1 MQNPIGLAG
10 IVVILG
16 IAVAFSSNRKAIN
29 LRIVGAAFGLQVV
42 IAVMVIYWDRGQRAI
57 EAMKD
62 GVMAVIGFSQA
73 GIDMVFGPLADTD
86 VIGFSFAINVLPIII
101 FFSALMSV
109 LYHLRVM
116 EWIVKIVGGAL
127 HRIIGTG
134 AVESMNAAANVFVG
148 QTEAPLAVRP
158 YLKNLT
164 EPQMFAVMVSGLAS
178 IAGTV
183 LAGYAL
189 MGAELEY
196 LLAAAFMAAPG
207 GLLMAKI
214 IIPDDAVVSSGH
226 REKLTMEPSQH
237 KNVILA
243 AASGTTDGLRLAA
256 NIGAML
262 IAVVALI
269 ALFNGLVGGVLGLVG
284 IDGPPVLVELLREA
298 ALGQELAEAVLIPG
312 SDKLLFEAGLI
323 IDEAAFVLLEQNSIS
338 PVLVTAPVTVQFILG
353 KIFQPLM
360 YLLSVPWHEAQAAG
374 ALFGEKLILN
384 EFVAFS
390 HLTVYLE
397 GMSPRT
403 IAISTFMLCGFAN
416 LSSIAILL
424 GGLGVL
430 VPEKRDLIGRFG
442 LKAVLAGSL
451 SNLMSAA
458 LAGLMLT
465 F

>member
-1 MQNPIGLAG
+1 MERSFIGILG
-10 IVVILG
+10 MIVILG
-16 IAVAFSSNRKAIN
+16 IAFAFSSNRKAIN
-29 LRIVGAAFGLQVV
+29 LRVVGAALALQAVV
-42 IAVMVIYWDRGQRAI
+42 ATFVLYFDYGRKMIDALST
-57 EAMKD
+57 
-62 GVMAVIGFSQA
+62 GVLAVIGFSKD
-73 GIDMVFGPLADTD
+73 GIDMVFGPLADTE
-86 VIGFSFAINVLPIII
+86 VVGFSFAINVLPIII

-109 LYHLRVM
+109 MYHLRIM
-116 EWIVKIVGGAL
+116 EWMVKIVGGAL
-127 HRIIGTG
+127 HKIIGTG
-134 AVESMNAAANVFVG
+134 AVESMNAAANIFVG

-164 EPQMFAVMVSGLAS
+164 EAQMFAVMVSGLAS

-183 LAGYAL
+183 LAGYVL
-189 MGAELEY
+189 MGAELKY

-214 IIPDDAVVSSGH
+214 IMPDDEVVPAGGH
-226 REKLTMEPSQH
+226 EKLVMEPSNH

-262 IAVVALI
+262 IAFVALI
-269 ALFNGLVGGVLGLVG
+269 ALFNGLVGGVFGLFGVEG
-284 IDGPPVLVELLREA
+284 ITL
-298 ALGQELAEAVLIPG
+298 
-312 SDKLLFEAGLI
+312 
-323 IDEAAFVLLEQNSIS
+323 
-338 PVLVTAPVTVQFILG
+338 QFILG

-360 YLLSVPWHEAQAAG
+360 FLLSVPWEEAEAAG

-390 HLTVYLE
+390 HLNDYLA

-403 IAISTFMLCGFAN
+403 IAITTFTLCGFAN

-430 VPEKRDLIGRFG
+430 VPEKRDLIGQLG
-442 LKAVLAGSL
+442 IKAVLAASL

-458 LAGLMLT
+458 LAGIMLT

>member
-1 MQNPIGLAG
+1 MQNLIGLAG
-10 IVVILG
+10 IVVILA
-16 IAVAFSSNRKAIN
+16 IAFAFSSNRKAIN
-29 LRIVGAAFGLQVV
+29 LRVVGAAFGLQVV
-42 IAVMVIYWDRGQRAI
+42 IAALVLYWDRGQRAI
-57 EAMKD
+57 EVMKD

-73 GIDMVFGPLADTD
+73 GINMVFGPLADTD

-109 LYHLRVM
+109 LYHLRIM

-127 HRIIGTG
+127 HKIIGTG
-134 AVESMNAAANVFVG
+134 AVESMNAAANIFVG
-148 QTEAPLAVRP
+148 QTEAPLAVKP
-158 YLKNLT
+158 YLKGLT

-189 MGAELEY
+189 MGAELKY

-214 IIPDDAVVSSGH
+214 IIPDDAVVSSSQNEMLEM
-226 REKLTMEPSQH
+226 EKSQH

-262 IAVVALI
+262 IAFVALI
-269 ALFNGLVGGVLGLVG
+269 AMINGLVGLV
-284 IDGPPVLVELLREA
+284 
-298 ALGQELAEAVLIPG
+298 
-312 SDKLLFEAGLI
+312 AGWFGYDLT
-323 IDEAAFVLLEQNSIS
+323 LQM
-338 PVLVTAPVTVQFILG
+338 ILG
-353 KIFQPLM
+353 WIFSPLM
-360 YLLSVPWHEAQAAG
+360 YLLSVPWEEAQAAG

-390 HLTVYLE
+390 HLNEYLA
-397 GMSPRT
+397 GMSART
-403 IAISTFMLCGFAN
+403 IAVVTFSLCGFAN

-430 VPEKRDLIGRFG
+430 VPEKRDLIGQLG
-442 LKAVLAGSL
+442 MKAVLAGSL

-458 LAGLMLT
+458 LAGILLT

>member
-1 MQNPIGLAG
+1 MGNYIGLAG

-16 IAVAFSSNRKAIN
+16 IAVLFSSNRKAIN

-42 IAVMVIYWDRGQRAI
+42 IAAFVLYFDAGRATI
-57 EAMKD
+57 DTLSA
-62 GVMAVIGFSQA
+62 GVLKVIGYSKA
-73 GIDMVFGPLADTD
+73 GIDMVFGPLADTN
-86 VIGFSFAINVLPIII
+86 VVGFSFAINVLPIII
-101 FFSALMSV
+101 FFAALMSV
-109 LYHLRVM
+109 MYHLRVM
-116 EWIVKIVGGAL
+116 EWVVKLVGGFL
-127 HRIIGTG
+127 HKVIGTG

-148 QTEAPLAVRP
+148 QTEAPLVVRP

-183 LAGYAL
+183 LAGYVL
-189 MGAELEY
+189 MGAELKY

-214 IIPDDAVVSSGH
+214 LMPDEQVVEAGEH
-226 REKLTMEPSQH
+226 EKLVMEPSQH
-237 KNVILA
+237 RNVILA

-262 IAVVALI
+262 IAFVALI
-269 ALFNGLVGGVLGLVG
+269 ALFNGIVGGISGLFG
-284 IDGPPVLVELLREA
+284 YELT
-298 ALGQELAEAVLIPG
+298 
-312 SDKLLFEAGLI
+312 
-323 IDEAAFVLLEQNSIS
+323 LEM
-338 PVLVTAPVTVQFILG
+338 ILG
-353 KIFQPLM
+353 WIFRPLM
-360 YLLSVPWHEAQAAG
+360 FLLSVPWSEAQAAG

-390 HLTVYLE
+390 HLAERLA
-397 GMSPRT
+397 GMSERT
-403 IAISTFMLCGFAN
+403 HAIVTFSLCGFAN

-430 VPEKRDLIGRFG
+430 VPEKRDLIGILG
-442 LKAVLAGSL
+442 MKAVLAASL

-458 LAGLMLT
+458 LAGLLLT

>member
-1 MQNPIGLAG
+1 MTRSFIGILGMIA
-10 IVVILG
+10 ILG
-16 IAVAFSSNRKAIN
+16 IAFAFSSNRKAIN
-29 LRIVGAAFGLQVV
+29 LRVVGAAMGLQAVV
-42 IAVMVIYWDRGQRAI
+42 AAFVLYFDAGRAMI
-57 EAMKD
+57 DKLST
-62 GVMAVIGFSQA
+62 GVLAVIGFSKD
-73 GIDMVFGPLADTD
+73 GIDMVFGPLADTE
-86 VIGFSFAINVLPIII
+86 VIGFSFAINILPIII

-109 LYHLRVM
+109 MYHLRIM
-116 EWIVKIVGGAL
+116 EWVVKLVGGAL
-127 HRIIGTG
+127 HKIIGTG

-164 EPQMFAVMVSGLAS
+164 EAQMFAVMVSGLAS

-183 LAGYAL
+183 LAGYVL
-189 MGAELEY
+189 MGAELKY

-214 IIPDDAVVSSGH
+214 IMPDDEVVPAGGH
-226 REKLTMEPSQH
+226 EKLVMEPSNH

-262 IAVVALI
+262 IAFVALI
-269 ALFNGLVGGVLGLVG
+269 ALFNGLVGGLFGLFGVEG
-284 IDGPPVLVELLREA
+284 ITL
-298 ALGQELAEAVLIPG
+298 
-312 SDKLLFEAGLI
+312 
-323 IDEAAFVLLEQNSIS
+323 
-338 PVLVTAPVTVQFILG
+338 QFILG

-360 YLLSVPWHEAQAAG
+360 FLLSVPWEEAEAAG

-390 HLTVYLE
+390 HLNDYLA

-403 IAISTFMLCGFAN
+403 IAITTFTLCGFAN

-430 VPEKRDLIGRFG
+430 VPEKRDLIGQLG
-442 LKAVLAGSL
+442 IKAVLAASL

-458 LAGLMLT
+458 LAGIMLT

>member
-1 MQNPIGLAG
+1 MSNLIGIVG
-10 IVVILG
+10 IVVILA
-16 IAVAFSSNRKAIN
+16 IAFLFSSNRKAVN
-29 LRIVGAAFGLQVV
+29 LRIVGAALALQIV
-42 IAVMVIYWDRGQRAI
+42 IATVVLYWERGRKGI
-57 EAMKD
+57 EWLSD
-62 GVMAVIGFSQA
+62 GVMAVIGFA
-73 GIDMVFGPLADTD
+73 NDGINMVFGSLVPLENE
-86 VIGFSFAINVLPIII
+86 GFSFAINVLPIII

-116 EWIVKIVGGAL
+116 EWVVKLVGGFL
-127 HRIIGTG
+127 HKVIGTG
-134 AVESMNAAANVFVG
+134 AVESMNAAANIFVG
-148 QTEAPLAVRP
+148 QTEAPLVVRP
-158 YLKNLT
+158 YLKGLT
-164 EPQMFAVMVSGLAS
+164 EAQMFTVMVSGLAS

-189 MGAELEY
+189 MGAELKY

-214 IIPDDAVVSSGH
+214 IMPDDQVVRSGEH
-226 REKLTMEPSQH
+226 EKLVMERSEH
-237 KNVILA
+237 KNLILA

-262 IAVVALI
+262 IAFVALI
-269 ALFNGLVGGVLGLVG
+269 ALFNGLIGGLFSLVG
-284 IDGPPVLVELLREA
+284 IEGITL
-298 ALGQELAEAVLIPG
+298 
-312 SDKLLFEAGLI
+312 
-323 IDEAAFVLLEQNSIS
+323 
-338 PVLVTAPVTVQFILG
+338 QFLLG
-353 KIFQPLM
+353 KLFQPLM
-360 YLLSVPWHEAQAAG
+360 YLLSVPWAEAEAAG

-390 HLTVYLE
+390 HLNDYLA

-403 IAISTFMLCGFAN
+403 VAISTFSLCGFAN

-430 VPEKRDLIGRFG
+430 VPEKRDLIGQLG
-442 LKAVLAGSL
+442 IKAVLAGSL

-458 LAGLMLT
+458 LAGLLLT

>member
-1 MQNPIGLAG
+1 
-10 IVVILG
+10 
-16 IAVAFSSNRKAIN
+16 
-29 LRIVGAAFGLQVV
+29 
-42 IAVMVIYWDRGQRAI
+42 
-57 EAMKD
+57 
-62 GVMAVIGFSQA
+62 MAVIGFSRA
-73 GIDMVFGPLADTD
+73 GIDMVFGPLANADI
-86 VIGFSFAINVLPIII
+86 IGFSFAINVLPIII

-109 LYHLRVM
+109 LYHLRIM
-116 EWIVKIVGGAL
+116 EWIVRLVGGFL
-127 HRIIGTG
+127 HKVIGTG

-158 YLKNLT
+158 YLKGLT
-164 EPQMFAVMVSGLAS
+164 EAQMFTVMVSGLAS

-183 LAGYAL
+183 LAGYAM
-189 MGAELEY
+189 MGAELKY

-214 IIPDDAVVSSGH
+214 VMPDDEVVRAGEH
-226 REKLTMEPSQH
+226 EKLVMERSEH
-237 KNVILA
+237 KNLILA

-262 IAVVALI
+262 IAFVALI
-269 ALFNGLVGGVLGLVG
+269 ALFNGLVGWVGGWFGLE
-284 IDGPPVLVELLREA
+284 ITL
-298 ALGQELAEAVLIPG
+298 Q
-312 SDKLLFEAGLI
+312 S
-323 IDEAAFVLLEQNSIS
+323 
-338 PVLVTAPVTVQFILG
+338 ILG
-353 KIFQPLM
+353 RIFQPLM

-390 HLTVYLE
+390 HLNEYLA
-397 GMSPRT
+397 GMSDRT
-403 IAISTFMLCGFAN
+403 VAVVTFSLCGFAN

-430 VPEKRDLIGRFG
+430 VPEKRDLIGQLG
-442 LKAVLAGSL
+442 IKAVFAGSL

-458 LAGLMLT
+458 LAGLLLT

>member
-1 MQNPIGLAG
+1 MGNYIGIIG

-16 IAVAFSSNRKAIN
+16 IAFLFSSNRRAIN
-29 LRIVGAAFGLQVV
+29 LRVVGAALALQAAVAAFVLYFDYGRTMIEGLST
-42 IAVMVIYWDRGQRAI
+42 
-57 EAMKD
+57 
-62 GVMAVIGFSQA
+62 GVLAVINYSKA
-73 GIDMVFGPLADTD
+73 GIDMVFGPLADTN
-86 VIGFSFAINVLPIII
+86 VVGFSFAINVLPIII

-109 LYHLRVM
+109 MYHLRIM
-116 EWIVKIVGGAL
+116 EWIVKLVGGAL
-127 HRIIGTG
+127 HKIIGTG
-134 AVESMNAAANVFVG
+134 AVESMNAAANIFVG
-148 QTEAPLAVRP
+148 QTEAPLVVRP

-183 LAGYAL
+183 LAGYIL
-189 MGAELEY
+189 MGAEPTY

-214 IIPDDAVVSSGH
+214 VMPDDEVVPAGGH
-226 REKLTMEPSQH
+226 EKLVMEPSHH

-262 IAVVALI
+262 IAFVALI
-269 ALFNGLVGGVLGLVG
+269 ALFNGLIGGLFSLVG
-284 IDGPPVLVELLREA
+284 IDG
-298 ALGQELAEAVLIPG
+298 
-312 SDKLLFEAGLI
+312 
-323 IDEAAFVLLEQNSIS
+323 
-338 PVLVTAPVTVQFILG
+338 VTLQSILG

-360 YLLSVPWHEAQAAG
+360 FLLSVPWEEAEAAG

-390 HLTVYLE
+390 HLNDYLA

-403 IAISTFMLCGFAN
+403 IAVATFSLCGFAN

-430 VPEKRDLIGRFG
+430 VPEKRDLIGQLG
-442 LKAVLAGSL
+442 LKAVLAASL

-458 LAGLMLT
+458 LAGIMLT

>member
-1 MQNPIGLAG
+1 MSNYIGIAG
-10 IVVILG
+10 IAVILG
-16 IAVAFSSNRKAIN
+16 IAFLFSSNRKAVN

-42 IAVMVIYWDRGQRAI
+42 VAVIVLYWDKGRQGI
-57 EAMKD
+57 EVMKD

-73 GIDMVFGPLADTD
+73 GIDMVFGPLANTE
-86 VIGFSFAINVLPIII
+86 VIGFSFAIKVLPIII

-116 EWIVKIVGGAL
+116 EWVVKLVGGFL
-127 HRIIGTG
+127 HKVIGTG
-134 AVESMNAAANVFVG
+134 AVESMNAAANIFVG

-158 YLKNLT
+158 YLKSLT
-164 EPQMFAVMVSGLAS
+164 EAQMFAVMVSGLAS

-183 LAGYAL
+183 LAGYAM
-189 MGAELEY
+189 MGAELKY

-214 IIPDDAVVSSGH
+214 IMPDDEVVKSGGH
-226 REKLTMEPSQH
+226 EKLVMEKSQH

-262 IAVVALI
+262 IAFVALI
-269 ALFNGLVGGVLGLVG
+269 ALFNGLVGWVAGWFGY
-284 IDGPPVLVELLREA
+284 ELTL
-298 ALGQELAEAVLIPG
+298 QM
-312 SDKLLFEAGLI
+312 
-323 IDEAAFVLLEQNSIS
+323 
-338 PVLVTAPVTVQFILG
+338 ILG

-360 YLLSVPWHEAQAAG
+360 YLLSVPWAEAEAAG

-390 HLTVYLE
+390 HLNDYLA

-403 IAISTFMLCGFAN
+403 IAIATFSLCGFAN

-430 VPEKRDLIGRFG
+430 VPEKRDLIGQLG

-458 LAGLMLT
+458 LAGLLLT

>member
-1 MQNPIGLAG
+1 MQNMIGFAG
-10 IVVILG
+10 IAVILG
-16 IAVAFSSNRKAIN
+16 IAFLFSSNRRAIN
-29 LRIVGAAFGLQVV
+29 LRVVGAAFGLQAA
-42 IAVMVIYWDRGQRAI
+42 IAVFVLYFDAGRRTIDFLSG
-57 EAMKD
+57 
-62 GVMAVIGFSQA
+62 GVLAVIGYSRA
-73 GIDMVFGPLADTD
+73 GIDMIFGPLANIDK
-86 VIGFSFAINVLPIII
+86 IGFSFAVHVLPIII

-109 LYHLRVM
+109 MYHLRIM
-116 EWIVKIVGGAL
+116 EWIVKIVGGAI
-127 HRIIGTG
+127 RRVIGTG
-134 AVESMNAAANVFVG
+134 AIESMNAAANVFIG
-148 QTEAPLAVRP
+148 QTEAPLVVRP

-164 EPQMFAVMVSGLAS
+164 EPQLFAVMVSGVSS

-183 LAGYAL
+183 LAGYVL
-189 MGAELEY
+189 MGAEIKY

-214 IIPDDAVVSSGH
+214 LMPDDKNATAAPDQ
-226 REKLTMEPSQH
+226 EFLMERSQH

-243 AASGTTDGLRLAA
+243 AAQGTTDGLKLTM

-262 IAVVALI
+262 LAFVGLI
-269 ALFNGLVGGVLGLVG
+269 ALFNGLVGAIFGLFGV
-284 IDGPPVLVELLREA
+284 DG
-298 ALGQELAEAVLIPG
+298 
-312 SDKLLFEAGLI
+312 
-323 IDEAAFVLLEQNSIS
+323 
-338 PVLVTAPVTVQFILG
+338 VTLQLILG

-360 YLLSVPWHEAQAAG
+360 YLLSVPWAEAEAAG

-390 HLTVYLE
+390 HLADYLA

-403 IAISTFMLCGFAN
+403 HAVVTFSLCGFAN

-430 VPEKRDLIGRFG
+430 VPEKRELIGQFG
-442 LKAVLAGSL
+442 MKAVLAGSL

>member
-1 MQNPIGLAG
+1 MGDYIG
-10 IVVILG
+10 ILG
-16 IAVAFSSNRKAIN
+16 IIAILAIAVLFSSNRKAIN
-29 LRIVGAAFGLQVV
+29 LRVVGAAFALQTV
-42 IAVMVIYWDRGQRAI
+42 IAAFVLYFEAGRVAIRGLSTGVLAI
-57 EAMKD
+57 
-62 GVMAVIGFSQA
+62 IGYSKA
-73 GIDMVFGPLADTD
+73 GIDMVFGPLADTN
-86 VIGFSFAINVLPIII
+86 VIGFSFAVNVLPIII
-101 FFSALMSV
+101 FFAALMSV
-109 LYHLRVM
+109 MYHLRIM
-116 EWIVKIVGGAL
+116 EWVVKLVGGAL
-127 HRIIGTG
+127 HKIIGTG
-134 AVESMNAAANVFVG
+134 AIESMNAAANIFVG
-148 QTEAPLAVRP
+148 QTEAPLVVRP

-164 EPQMFAVMVSGLAS
+164 EAQFFAVMVSGLAS

-183 LAGYAL
+183 LAGYVL
-189 MGAELEY
+189 MGAELKY

-214 IIPDDAVVSSGH
+214 IMPDTEAVPAGGH
-226 REKLTMEPSQH
+226 EKLVMERSHH

-262 IAVVALI
+262 VAFVALI
-269 ALFNGLVGGVLGLVG
+269 ALFNGLVGWLFSLVG
-284 IDGPPVLVELLREA
+284 IDG
-298 ALGQELAEAVLIPG
+298 
-312 SDKLLFEAGLI
+312 
-323 IDEAAFVLLEQNSIS
+323 
-338 PVLVTAPVTVQFILG
+338 VTMQLILG

-360 YLLSVPWHEAQAAG
+360 YLLSVPWAEAEAVG

-390 HLTVYLE
+390 HLNDYLA
-397 GMSPRT
+397 GMSPRA
-403 IAISTFMLCGFAN
+403 IAIATFSLCGFAN

-430 VPEKRDLIGRFG
+430 VPEKRELIGQFG
-442 LKAVLAGSL
+442 LKCVLAASL

>member
-1 MQNPIGLAG
+1 MSDYIG
-10 IVVILG
+10 IVG
-16 IAVAFSSNRKAIN
+16 IAVILAIAFASSSNRKAIN
-29 LRIVGAAFGLQVV
+29 LRIVGAAFALQVV
-42 IAVMVIYWDRGQRAI
+42 VATIVLYWDKGRDGI
-57 EAMKD
+57 KWLSN
-62 GVMAVIGFSQA
+62 GVMAVIGFA
-73 GIDMVFGPLADTD
+73 GDGINMVFGSLVP
-86 VIGFSFAINVLPIII
+86 VENEGFSFAINVLPIII

-116 EWIVKIVGGAL
+116 EWVVKLVGGFL
-127 HRIIGTG
+127 HKVIGTG
-134 AVESMNAAANVFVG
+134 AVESMNAAANIFVG
-148 QTEAPLAVRP
+148 QTEAPLVVRP
-158 YLKNLT
+158 YLKGLT

-189 MGAELEY
+189 MGAELKY

-214 IIPDDAVVSSGH
+214 IMPDDVVVKAGEH
-226 REKLTMEPSQH
+226 EKLVMEKSQH
-237 KNVILA
+237 KNLILA

-262 IAVVALI
+262 IAFVALI
-269 ALFNGLVGGVLGLVG
+269 ALFNGLVGWIAGWFGY
-284 IDGPPVLVELLREA
+284 ELTL
-298 ALGQELAEAVLIPG
+298 QM
-312 SDKLLFEAGLI
+312 
-323 IDEAAFVLLEQNSIS
+323 
-338 PVLVTAPVTVQFILG
+338 ILG
-353 KIFQPLM
+353 WVFSPLM
-360 YLLSVPWHEAQAAG
+360 FLLSIPWEEAQAAG

-390 HLTVYLE
+390 HLNEYLA

-403 IAISTFMLCGFAN
+403 VAIVTFSLCGFAN

-430 VPEKRDLIGRFG
+430 VPEKRDLIGQLG

-458 LAGLMLT
+458 LAGLLLT

>member
-1 MQNPIGLAG
+1 MPANLIGILG

-16 IAVAFSSNRKAIN
+16 IAVAFSSNRKGIN
-29 LRIVGAAFGLQVV
+29 LRVVGAAFALQAAIATFVLYFDTGRAAIRGLST
-42 IAVMVIYWDRGQRAI
+42 
-57 EAMKD
+57 
-62 GVMAVIGFSQA
+62 GVLAVINYSKA
-73 GIDMVFGPLADTD
+73 GIDMVFGPLADTN

-101 FFSALMSV
+101 FFAALMSV
-109 LYHLRVM
+109 MYHLRIM
-116 EWIVKIVGGAL
+116 EWVVKLVGGAL
-127 HRIIGTG
+127 HKIIGTG
-134 AVESMNAAANVFVG
+134 AIESMNAAANIFVG
-148 QTEAPLAVRP
+148 QTEAPLVVRP

-164 EPQMFAVMVSGLAS
+164 EPQFFAVMVSGLAS

-183 LAGYAL
+183 LAGYVL
-189 MGAELEY
+189 MGAELKF

-214 IIPDDAVVSSGH
+214 LMPDEEAVPPGGH
-226 REKLTMEPSQH
+226 EKLKMERSHH

-262 IAVVALI
+262 VAFVALI
-269 ALFNGLVGGVLGLVG
+269 ALFNGLVGWAFSLVG
-284 IDGPPVLVELLREA
+284 IDG
-298 ALGQELAEAVLIPG
+298 
-312 SDKLLFEAGLI
+312 
-323 IDEAAFVLLEQNSIS
+323 
-338 PVLVTAPVTVQFILG
+338 VTMQLILG

-360 YLLSVPWHEAQAAG
+360 YLLSVPWAEAEAVG

-390 HLTVYLE
+390 HLDDYLA
-397 GMSPRT
+397 GMSPRA
-403 IAISTFMLCGFAN
+403 IAVATFSLCGFAN

-430 VPEKRDLIGRFG
+430 VPEKRELIGQFG
-442 LKAVLAGSL
+442 IKCVLAASL

-458 LAGLMLT
+458 LAGLLLT